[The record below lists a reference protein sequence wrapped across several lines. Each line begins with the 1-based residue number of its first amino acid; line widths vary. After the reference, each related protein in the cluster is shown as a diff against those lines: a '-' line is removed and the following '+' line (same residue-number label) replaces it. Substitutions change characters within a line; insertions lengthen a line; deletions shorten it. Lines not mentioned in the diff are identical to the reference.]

1 MLVNDYRF
9 NAYIVFYKKVTL
21 IWLTLGFFILFS
33 LLFSNAEG
41 VILFFGMLIWILI
54 NAFGFLLTWWLKIKM
69 LRNLERC
76 LARVNEQ
83 FYKNNIILAVDDKGK
98 ISCHKINLIFL
109 YFDGTECIV
118 SSALVEWLV
127 SDSFRHL

>member
-1 MLVNDYRF
+1 
-9 NAYIVFYKKVTL
+9 
-21 IWLTLGFFILFS
+21 
-33 LLFSNAEG
+33 
-41 VILFFGMLIWILI
+41 
-54 NAFGFLLTWWLKIKM
+54 M

-118 SSALVEWLV
+118 GIELVDLPV
-127 SDSFRHL
+127 FFIDSDCFRTFVRIGYSI